1 MGTTFVR
8 SSGGVM
14 DSSKVVG
21 CKIENPKGESLGK
34 VESLM
39 VDLSDGRILYAVLSF
54 GGFLGMGDKL
64 FPVPL
69 SSFSFRTDR
78 EGRLERCILNV
89 DKDTLKNAPGYER
102 DKLPD
107 SADRTFASKV
117 YTHYGV
123 TPYWEE

>member
-64 FPVPL
+64 FPIPL

>member
-1 MGTTFVR
+1 MGTTFVW

>member
-69 SSFSFRTDR
+69 SSFSFRTDK

>member
-21 CKIENPKGESLGK
+21 CKIENPKDESLGK

-64 FPVPL
+64 FPIPL